1 MTASRRSSDVTV
13 SIPAQALGSIFDDCD
28 QYDHDETGGRIIGVF
43 RGPPCGPLEIEVT
56 GVIEAGPRAN
66 RSRSSFFQDG
76 DYQAQV
82 FRRIEASHPDVEHL
96 GNWHTHHVNGFPTLS
111 PGDIETYKRIVNH
124 KEHNHNFFY
133 ALLVVS
139 RSAGERNLSRYRI
152 RHYILF
158 RGDNSVYEIESPNVI
173 VTQKPLVWPD
183 GKDNRT
189 TPGVCEHNDATR
201 VKDDAV
207 IPEVFPTFRP
217 YWSKR
222 ASTFYWKGTL
232 ELVDGQSIEVMVPE
246 MSGAAK
252 DGPSH
257 YQAIVKNAPETCT
270 KECEEFGLREFESA
284 TQAVTILE
292 KELNRALYRAVN
304 QRNCE

>member
-1 MTASRRSSDVTV
+1 MTANRRSSAVTI
-13 SIPAQALGSIFDDCD
+13 SIPAQVLGSIFDDCD

-43 RGPPCGPLEIEVT
+43 RDPPGGPLEIEVT
-56 GVIEAGPRAN
+56 GVIEAGPRAH
-66 RSRSSFFQDG
+66 RSNSSFFQDG
-76 DYQAQV
+76 DYQAHV

-111 PGDIETYKRIVNH
+111 AGDIETYKRIVNH
-124 KEHNHNFFY
+124 KEHNHHFFY
-133 ALLVVS
+133 ALLVVT

-173 VTQKPLVWPD
+173 VTKNSSVWLA

-189 TPGVCEHNDATR
+189 TPGVCEHIDVAR
-201 VKDDAV
+201 VKDNAI
-207 IPEVFPTFRP
+207 IPEAFPTFRP

-232 ELVDGQSIEVMVPE
+232 ELVDGRSIEVMVPE

-252 DGPSH
+252 DGPSY
-257 YQAIVKNAPETCT
+257 YQAIVKNAPETCA

-292 KELNRALYRAVN
+292 KELNRALYQAVT
-304 QRNCE
+304 RRSCE